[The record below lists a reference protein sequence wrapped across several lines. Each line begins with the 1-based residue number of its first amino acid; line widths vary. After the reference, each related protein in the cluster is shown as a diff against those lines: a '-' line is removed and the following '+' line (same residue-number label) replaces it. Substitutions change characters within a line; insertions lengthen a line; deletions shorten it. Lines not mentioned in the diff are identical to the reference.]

1 MIKSESNRKYVNDG
15 QDDIYNYGMTEEE
28 EEESEDVKHSKSSGT
43 QVDPNE
49 PLNDLD
55 GLKD

>member
-1 MIKSESNRKYVNDG
+1 MLKSNSTRKYINDG
-15 QDDIYNYGMTEEE
+15 QDDIYNYGMSEEE
-28 EEESEDVKHSKSSGT
+28 EEEETEKKQEETSGT
-43 QVDPNE
+43 EIDPNE